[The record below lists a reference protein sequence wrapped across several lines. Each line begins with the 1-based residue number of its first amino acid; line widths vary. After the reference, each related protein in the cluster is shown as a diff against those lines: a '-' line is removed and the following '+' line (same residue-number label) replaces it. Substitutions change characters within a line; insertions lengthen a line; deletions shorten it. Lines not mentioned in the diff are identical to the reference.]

1 MSVTNNNGLDVGSL
15 IDQVARG
22 GSNSPLGGL
31 GNKLYGLFGKK

>member
-15 IDQVARG
+15 IDQVTKG

-31 GNKLYGLFGKK
+31 GNKLNSLFGKK